1 MRDGMSTDV
10 VSAISAPV
18 ITTALFGRLEF
29 KSETVFVWT
38 GAGSILVT
46 GSGDSLM
53 DGQTFQ
59 ALADGVV
66 QIGAN
71 SFTKNGSDELTVTL
85 SVPSEP
91 NTAIAAASVYPS
103 EFRARSAYLW
113 RGILLPPANPLGQ
126 PLWVIRRI
134 RSGKMDHVQITND
147 GQSHQFILTIESHQ
161 SNISSASNQTYL
173 NQRRYDPNDTSQDFA
188 VSIANGQPAPSKG
201 TGIIGSGSAIL
212 LDKLGDRSDL
222 IAD

>member
-1 MRDGMSTDV
+1 MRDNMSADV
-10 VSAISAPV
+10 IGAISAPV

-29 KSETVFVWT
+29 QSEVVFVWT
-38 GAGSILVT
+38 GVGSILVT

-53 DGQTFQ
+53 DGNTFD

-113 RGILLPPANPLGQ
+113 RGLLIPPADPLGQ

-134 RSGKMDHVQITND
+134 RTGKMDHVEITND

-161 SNISSASNQTYL
+161 ANISNASNQTYL
-173 NQRRYDPNDTSQDFA
+173 NQKRYDPTDTSQDFA
-188 VSIANGQPAPSKG
+188 VSIANGQPAPS
-201 TGIIGSGSAIL
+201 SSSAIL
-212 LDKLGDRSDL
+212 SGGSGGGGVLLSKTGEPLD
-222 IAD
+222 